1 MFATNINNRGFAEK
15 NARVKKGPCLF
26 PFKYKGKKHTKCFLT
41 PRGDICATSRSK
53 YETLKTYGYC
63 SRKKSTAKKT
73 LKLKKKLKLKPI
85 KHMLSVSRTKPSM
98 ATNTMEKRRNEE
110 FIDLLATLEALMYM
124 KGEPMRA
131 RAYSKAQESLM
142 LITEDITDPSQ
153 LKGVRGIGPTIRK
166 KFKEYMETGTLALLE
181 RSKKNPI
188 YLFAKVHGIGPKKAK
203 ALVEKDGIT
212 TMAELRERKD
222 DVLNN
227 VQRKGLKYFT
237 DIQKRIPRAEIQTY
251 EKVFRKTFDKLKGK
265 SGKFEI
271 VGSYRRGAQTSGDI
285 DVILS
290 NDGKDKE
297 LFNKFITA
305 LQDKGVIVDILSKGR
320 VKSMVVAQ
328 LPGKPVR
335 RVDFMYAPT
344 KEFAFAILYFTGSK
358 AFNVMMR
365 ERARQLGY
373 SMNEHRLTNLA
384 DKSDVAIAFPTERS
398 IFDFLRM
405 KYKEPRDRKDG
416 RAVVAV
422 QSPHVPEEITIK
434 IKETKKAPKK
444 NKTLKK
450 KRRLAKKRL
459 LLFQTEGVTLLKRM
473 TEANLAEMIE
483 LANTLYY
490 NKKPILLDNE
500 YDILKEYMEARYPN
514 NPALKAVGAPVDKKK
529 QVKLPVYM
537 PSMDKIKPDTKH
549 LPKWK
554 LKYKGPY
561 VISAKAD
568 GISGLLVTKKG
579 TQQLYTRG
587 DGTMGWERNHLIPF
601 LNLPV
606 VNDTI
611 IRGEII
617 MARDVFDSKYSKEY
631 KNPRNAVGGIINAD
645 FNIKNTPKYADL
657 DFLAYEV
664 IRPRLKPSEQMAFLQ
679 EKGFITIKYE
689 ILADI
694 TNEQL
699 SETLVDWRKNYN
711 YQNDGIIVADDNIY
725 IRWKKNPKH
734 AFAFKMVLSDQKAE
748 AKVLEVIWTPSKDGF
763 LKPKVRI
770 EPVDIGGVTIQYA
783 TAFNA
788 AFVEKHK
795 IGMGAL
801 IEMVRSGDVIPHIMG
816 VITPARKAQ
825 MPTIPYKWNATH
837 VDIILDNIEG
847 NTNVQQKVIS
857 RFFTHLDVEGLG
869 AGNVKRLMNAGFD
882 SIEKIINMKEADFLK
897 ADGFKEKLAKKVYT
911 SIHEKL
917 DSASLV
923 EIMAATNIFGR
934 GIGRRRLKVIL
945 DAYPTIIQGKMT
957 KSEAEEK
964 IAKLN
969 GFGDKT
975 ANDFMKHLKTFLTF
989 IKATHLE
996 KKLKIKKKKV
1006 NAGHPLY
1013 DKNIVMTGFRD
1024 KDLAAAI
1031 TKFTGKSL
1039 KTSVSKNTFIVLVK
1053 DIEEDTGKAE
1063 EARNLGIPLM
1073 TAAAF
1078 TKKYLA

>member
-1 MFATNINNRGFAEK
+1 MIATNINNRGFAEK

-41 PRGDICATSRSK
+41 TRGHICATSRSK
-53 YETLKTYGYC
+53 YKTLKTYGYC
-63 SRKKSTAKKT
+63 PSKKSTAKKT

-85 KHMLSVSRTKPSM
+85 NQLLSVSRTKPPM
-98 ATNTMEKRRNEE
+98 ATNTMNKRRNEE

-131 RAYSKAQESLM
+131 RAYSKAQESIM

-203 ALVEKDGIT
+203 ELVEKDGIN
-212 TMAELRERKD
+212 TMAELRQRKD

-227 VQRKGLKYFT
+227 IQRKGLKYFT
-237 DIQKRIPRAEIQTY
+237 DIQKRIPREEIQTF
-251 EKVFRKTFDKLKGK
+251 EKVFRKEFDKLKGA

-271 VGSYRRGAQTSGDI
+271 VGSYRRGAKTSGDI

-290 NDGKDKE
+290 NDGTDKE

-328 LPGKPVR
+328 IPGKPVR
-335 RVDFMYAPT
+335 RVDFMYAPA
-344 KEFAFAILYFTGSK
+344 KEFSFAILYFTGSK

-373 SMNEHRLTNLA
+373 SMNEHRLTHLA
-384 DKSDVAIAFPTERS
+384 DKSDVDIAFPTERS

-405 KYKEPRDRKDG
+405 QYKEPRDRKDG

-422 QSPHVPEEITIK
+422 HTPQVPEEITIE

-444 NKTLKK
+444 KKTLKK
-450 KRRLAKKRL
+450 RTSRAKKRL
-459 LLFQTEGVTLLKRM
+459 LLFQTEGVGLLKRM
-473 TEANLAEMIE
+473 TESDLAGMIE

-490 NKKPILLDNE
+490 NKKPILSDNE
-500 YDILKEYMEARYPN
+500 YDILAEYMEARYPN
-514 NPALKAVGAPVDKKK
+514 NAILKAVGAPVDKKK

-549 LPKWK
+549 LAKWK
-554 LKYKGPY
+554 GKYKGPY

-587 DGTMGWERNHLIPF
+587 DGATGWERNHLIPY
-601 LNLPV
+601 LDLPV
-606 VNDTI
+606 VNNTV

-617 MARDVFDSKYSKEY
+617 MRRDVFDTKYSKEY

-645 FNIKNTPKYADL
+645 FNLKNAAKYADL

-664 IRPRLKPSEQMAFLQ
+664 IRPRLKPSKQMEFLQ
-679 EKGFITIKYE
+679 EKGFITIQYQ
-689 ILADI
+689 ILPDI

-699 SETLVDWRKNYN
+699 SAILVDWRKNYK

-770 EPVDIGGVTIQYA
+770 EPVDIGGVTIEYA

-837 VDIILDNIEG
+837 VDIILDNIVD
-847 NTNVQQKVIS
+847 NTNVQEKVIS
-857 RFFTHLDVEGLG
+857 RFFQHLDVDGLG
-869 AGNVKRLMNAGFD
+869 AGNVKRLMKAGFD
-882 SIEKIINMKEADFLK
+882 SIEKIINMKEEDFLK

-917 DSASLV
+917 HSASLV

-957 KSEAEEK
+957 KAEAEDK
-964 IAKLN
+964 IAQLK

-975 ANDFMKHLKTFLTF
+975 AKDFMKHLKTFLAFMKT
-989 IKATHLE
+989 THLE
-996 KKLKIKKKKV
+996 SKLKIKKKKV
-1006 NAGHPLY
+1006 NTNHPLF

-1031 TKFTGKSL
+1031 VKFTGKSL

-1073 TAAAF
+1073 TATAF